1 LEFDRAR
8 RHEQAMEGEG
18 GYGIGRALSWKD
30 KCAGKSRK
38 AISFSFLLSWL
49 LLEAADC
56 KLKGAGKKKELKG
69 DLTRKQKYQGIT
81 SIAEK

>member
-1 LEFDRAR
+1 
-8 RHEQAMEGEG
+8 
-18 GYGIGRALSWKD
+18 
-30 KCAGKSRK
+30 
-38 AISFSFLLSWL
+38 
-49 LLEAADC
+49 LEAADC